1 MDEGADE
8 EHRTRREGECVMST
22 KTPTIAQFVTEHIA
36 ELQALT
42 NHRDLAAWADDHEL
56 MTQQRFPRFKKALL
70 DHGIDYA
77 AMRSGA
83 RQEAAAAAT
92 HEITLYSDAKASKL
106 RFGICDQAGE
116 PVWHGRDFDEN
127 DEQSAAE
134 MAAAK
139 KAVWLA
145 GKVREREGLPV
156 LKLNL
161 NVDAQ
166 WLTYAN
172 AESGGGKAAELRAAA
187 NRAGIVLNVN
197 WIPGTEN
204 PADHWTVSGGFL
216 KWHDRIDHIEV
227 VPA

>member
-1 MDEGADE
+1 M
-8 EHRTRREGECVMST
+8 TT
-22 KTPTIAQFVTEHIA
+22 KTPTIAQVVA
-36 ELQALT
+36 ENIDALKAMSS
-42 NHRDLAAWADDHEL
+42 HRDLAAWAEDHDL

-77 AMRSGA
+77 AMRSDA
-83 RQEAAAAAT
+83 RQEAIAAAT
-92 HEITLYSDAKASKL
+92 HEITLFSDAKASKL
-106 RFGICDQAGE
+106 RFGVCDQAGE

-145 GKVREREGLPV
+145 GKVRERAGLPV

-161 NVDAQ
+161 MVDAQ
-166 WLTYAN
+166 WLVYAN

-187 NRAGIVLNVN
+187 NRAGIVLDVQ

-204 PADHWTVSGGFL
+204 PADEWTVSGGFL
-216 KWHDRIDHIEV
+216 KWNDRIDHIEV
-227 VPA
+227 VPV

>member
-1 MDEGADE
+1 
-8 EHRTRREGECVMST
+8 
-22 KTPTIAQFVTEHIA
+22 
-36 ELQALT
+36 
-42 NHRDLAAWADDHEL
+42 

-70 DHGIDYA
+70 EHGIDYA

-83 RQEAAAAAT
+83 RQEAAAAVT
-92 HEITLYSDAKASKL
+92 HGITLYSDAKAAKL
-106 RFGICDQAGE
+106 RFGICDQDGE

-145 GKVREREGLPV
+145 GKVRDARGLNA

-161 NVDAQ
+161 KVDAQ

-187 NRAGIVLNVN
+187 SKARVVLDVT
-197 WIPGTEN
+197 WVPGTEN
-204 PADHWTVSGGFL
+204 PADKWTVSGGFM
-216 KWHDRIDHIEV
+216 KWQEGIGQIEV